1 MFRNVQSLY
10 QDKAS
15 MDVTLKEF
23 KYLTN
28 TCWNKTYQPLTID
41 LTKDNNTVRYRSGLN
56 SIFVPDS
63 NPF

>member
-1 MFRNVQSLY
+1 MFRDVQSLY
-10 QDKAS
+10 QDKGS
-15 MDVTLKEF
+15 MDMALNEF

-41 LTKDNNTVRYRSGLN
+41 MTNDNNAVRNRSGLN